1 MKRNRGVQRWRRFA
15 LDSAYQNHETGKHH
29 GLLRELGV
37 NPKDDDYSETEVIA
51 PEASQKNF
59 LNIGGE
65 PNEPP
70 LNVADSIPQRQV
82 KTELDREPTFEEF
95 GRTLNEMK
103 VPAPSDDEITVDM
116 IKTAPI
122 QIPECIFQLLVNMW
136 READNEGKQKHW
148 SPAVR
153 KAIVLMLYKRKG
165 IMQSL
170 DNYRGFAYCR

>member
-1 MKRNRGVQRWRRFA
+1 MTTRK
-15 LDSAYQNHETGKHH
+15 LKSSHLKHA
-29 GLLRELGV
+29 
-37 NPKDDDYSETEVIA
+37 KKT
-51 PEASQKNF
+51 F

-103 VPAPSDDEITVDM
+103 VLGDNEITVDM

-136 READNEGKQKHW
+136 RVADNEGEQKHW
-148 SPAVR
+148 SPAVH
-153 KAIVLMLYKRKG
+153 KNIVLMLYKRKG
-165 IMQSL
+165 NMQSL
-170 DNYRGFAYCR
+170 DNNKGICLLSMMSRVLARMAMSRCSRYFGS